1 MLSVRQHGD
10 DRAATNAPAA
20 PVRRRLLVLALA
32 IGGLVMTAL
41 ATSAVGSAQG
51 VYVGKVE
58 VVVHLP
64 RTLAVPN
71 PLATSNQEA
80 VRFAALVAEVATNG
94 EEVPRV
100 TNQSLTLA
108 DQGLRHETMISL
120 VNLGGQWAND
130 FSRPFIRVEAVDESP
145 QGVSR
150 RLEEGIARVTR
161 ALDRLQDDAGV
172 PPRTRATASSVPAV
186 PQVRYAPTH
195 RERAMVATALL
206 GLLLTVVACRLG
218 TRRLDGRR
226 GRHQASSDPGG
237 GPPPRT
243 SVTTTPAA
251 PHRLGQAS
259 WGQGDPHGI

>member
-1 MLSVRQHGD
+1 MPRPGD
-10 DRAATNAPAA
+10 DQGSAASAARAPA
-20 PVRRRLLVLALA
+20 RRRLLVLALA
-32 IGGLVMTAL
+32 LGGLVVTVLM
-41 ATSAVGSAQG
+41 TSAVGSAQG

-80 VRFAALVAEVATNG
+80 VRFAALVAEVATHG

-130 FSRPFIRVEAVDESP
+130 FSRPFIRVEAVDETP

-150 RLEEGIARVTR
+150 RLQDGIARVTR
-161 ALDRLQDDAGV
+161 ALERLQDEAGV
-172 PPRTRATASSVPAV
+172 PTPTRATASSVPAE

-195 RERAMVATALL
+195 RERAMAATALL
-206 GLLLTVVACRLG
+206 GLVLTAVVCRRG
-218 TRRLDGRR
+218 TRSLDARR
-226 GRHQASSDPGG
+226 GRHQASSDSEGSAPS
-237 GPPPRT
+237 RAL
-243 SVTTTPAA
+243 VTTTPAA
-251 PHRLGQAS
+251 PHRPGQAS